1 MEEKCV
7 IVLDE
12 TLPLG
17 LLCNT
22 AAILGVT
29 LGRQVPSLVGRDVTD
44 GNGTRH
50 LGITELPIP
59 ILRAPTE
66 ALRTLRARLRQP
78 EFQGLT
84 AVDFSE
90 LAQSCR
96 TYEEYCRRMA
106 GTPEAELR
114 YLGLGI
120 QGGTRLVNRLTGSL
134 PLLR

>member
-1 MEEKCV
+1 MEGKCV

-12 TLPLG
+12 ALPLG

-29 LGRQVPSLVGRDVTD
+29 LGRQVPSLVGEDVAD
-44 GNGTRH
+44 GDGTRH

-59 ILRAPTE
+59 ILRAPAE
-66 ALRTLRARLRQP
+66 ALRALRTRLRQP
-78 EFQGLT
+78 EFQDLT

-96 TYEEYCRRMA
+96 TYGEYCRRMA

-120 QGGTRLVNRLTGSL
+120 QGGTRQVNRLTGSL